1 MTSHKG
7 SGRGFR
13 DQFGAM
19 ITWALREDVG
29 CVTSTST
36 VWEQIHERLHG
47 QRGERRMAWWRGFRL
62 AYRSA
67 ALWLLD
73 LAVGPPTELVY
84 FSNPELGQIRE
95 KYCLRLLMYQNDLP
109 LLLGQ
114 AV

>member
-1 MTSHKG
+1 
-7 SGRGFR
+7 
-13 DQFGAM
+13 M
-19 ITWALREDVG
+19 ITWALREDG
-29 CVTSTST
+29 GYVTPPSR
-36 VWEQIHERLHG
+36 VWEQIQERFHG
-47 QRGERRMAWWRGFRL
+47 QRGERRMACWRGFRL

-73 LAVGPPTELVY
+73 LAMGPPNELVY
-84 FSNPELGQIRE
+84 FNNPELGQIHD